1 MNHFF
6 RNGYK
11 YNDNKKFLKKKE
23 INCLISDMGQ
33 FYSMDVCFENGN
45 KIKIIDSLKILPFS
59 VHDIAE
65 GFGLEEKKGS
75 IDYNKYRPY
84 GYELDIEEIDYLRN
98 DVVIVAKA
106 LFTLFNQGLQKMTQ
120 GANALADYKKII
132 GSKKFKKLFPILPY
146 DDFCRKSY
154 KGGYT
159 YVKKGMENK
168 EIGYGKVFDVNSL
181 YPYVM
186 YEKLLPY
193 GEGVS
198 YTGKYKEDKL
208 YPLYIQEIKCS
219 FELKDN
225 HLPTIQI
232 KNARSFFKPNQYLE
246 SSGGK
251 VVTMVMTSV
260 DLKLFFEHYNVED
273 ITYVQGYKFKGAIGL
288 FKDYIDK
295 WIKVKIESSING
307 NKSMRT
313 LAKLMLNALYGKFGL
328 NPVVKSKIPYLGDDG
343 VVHYKITEEDYR
355 DPIYIPMA
363 TFITAYAREYTIRSG
378 QMNYDRVVYFDTDSI
393 HTQGLE
399 TPKGI
404 NIDDNVLGAW
414 KHEGT
419 FRKAKYLRQK
429 CYMEEMFK
437 DRNDLK
443 SLTYHK
449 ITTSGMTKKCY
460 ESIDLEKPENKEFK
474 KLYKKELKNNQHVYN
489 GVTYENFKLG
499 NSFIGNFAFTH
510 VKGGIVLVPKIFTI
524 RE

>member
-1 MNHFF
+1 MNYFF
-6 RNGYK
+6 RNGYE
-11 YNDNKKFLKKKE
+11 YNDNPKFLKKKE

-33 FYSMDVCFENGN
+33 FYSMDICFENGN

-84 GYELDIEEIDYLRN
+84 GYELDKEELDYLKN

-132 GSKKFKKLFPILPY
+132 GGKKFTKLFPILPY

-168 EIGYGKVFDVNSL
+168 EIGYGKVYDVNSL

-186 YEKLLPY
+186 YDKLLPY
-193 GEGVS
+193 GEGVY

-219 FELKDN
+219 FEIKDN

-232 KNARSFFKPNQYLE
+232 KNARTFFKPNQYLE
-246 SSGGK
+246 SSEGK

-273 ITYVQGYKFKGAIGL
+273 ITYVQG
-288 FKDYIDK
+288 
-295 WIKVKIESSING
+295 V
-307 NKSMRT
+307 
-313 LAKLMLNALYGKFGL
+313 
-328 NPVVKSKIPYLGDDG
+328 
-343 VVHYKITEEDYR
+343 
-355 DPIYIPMA
+355 
-363 TFITAYAREYTIRSG
+363 
-378 QMNYDRVVYFDTDSI
+378 
-393 HTQGLE
+393 
-399 TPKGI
+399 
-404 NIDDNVLGAW
+404 
-414 KHEGT
+414 
-419 FRKAKYLRQK
+419 
-429 CYMEEMFK
+429 
-437 DRNDLK
+437 
-443 SLTYHK
+443 
-449 ITTSGMTKKCY
+449 
-460 ESIDLEKPENKEFK
+460 
-474 KLYKKELKNNQHVYN
+474 
-489 GVTYENFKLG
+489 
-499 NSFIGNFAFTH
+499 
-510 VKGGIVLVPKIFTI
+510 
-524 RE
+524 